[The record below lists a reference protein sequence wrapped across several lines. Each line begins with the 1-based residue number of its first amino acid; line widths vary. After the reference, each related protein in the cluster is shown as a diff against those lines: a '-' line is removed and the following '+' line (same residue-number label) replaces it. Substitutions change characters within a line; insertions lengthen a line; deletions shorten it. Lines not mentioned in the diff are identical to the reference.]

1 MAHTLPSNPFGT
13 VWRFILRTRQSGK
26 RSAPARHSWHLRALA
41 ASILACMA
49 IFGYSAQ
56 AEAQTVP
63 TASEGHREES
73 VHVLRQ
79 RASRR

>member
-56 AEAQTVP
+56 AEAQLIVP
-63 TASEGHREES
+63 A
-73 VHVLRQ
+73 
-79 RASRR
+79 